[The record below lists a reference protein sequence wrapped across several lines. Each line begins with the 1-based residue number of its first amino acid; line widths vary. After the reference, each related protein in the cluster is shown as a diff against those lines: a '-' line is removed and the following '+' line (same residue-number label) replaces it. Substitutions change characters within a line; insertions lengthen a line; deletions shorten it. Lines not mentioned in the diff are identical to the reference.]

1 MRGHRHTKQRPWH
14 QSERLL
20 GGSARDACCWLCV
33 CWFCRG
39 SHPTPPRRPPH
50 PSPKLRQHPSPDRP
64 ARVAAGASWVR
75 GTRSNSCGTATPNHW
90 PQPLA
95 SFSHLRMRAV
105 PRPCSIW
112 PLSRPAPPLPS
123 SPASPPLHPAVP
135 ACRCFGGV
143 RGCKPAEGAA
153 CVVHVDEHLW
163 SPACRRRDCHSAAP
177 PSPFSRCFNGD
188 GERASAE
195 GQSRRRLARP
205 LGHSHGCLYWEGRHR
220 HRPATG
226 VSRQHDCLCVGVP
239 VVGTRSP

>member
-50 PSPKLRQHPSPDRP
+50 PSPQLRQHPSPDRP

-95 SFSHLRMRAV
+95 SCSHLRMRAV

-135 ACRCFGGV
+135 ACRCFGV
-143 RGCKPAEGAA
+143 SEGANRPR
-153 CVVHVDEHLW
+153 EQ
-163 SPACRRRDCHSAAP
+163 PASSMSTSICGVQPAVGETVILLHP
-177 PSPFSRCFNGD
+177 PLPLVGASMAMERERQQKDSLAD
-188 GERASAE
+188 G
-195 GQSRRRLARP
+195 
-205 LGHSHGCLYWEGRHR
+205 
-220 HRPATG
+220 
-226 VSRQHDCLCVGVP
+226 
-239 VVGTRSP
+239 

>member
-90 PQPLA
+90 Q
-95 SFSHLRMRAV
+95 AV
-105 PRPCSIW
+105 RTCACEPSPVPALSGHSPAW
-112 PLSRPAPPLPS
+112 PLLSPPPLPVLPYTLPS
-123 SPASPPLHPAVP
+123 LPAGVLGVSEGANRPREQPASSMSTSICGVQPAVGETVILLHPPLPLV
-135 ACRCFGGV
+135 
-143 RGCKPAEGAA
+143 GASMA
-153 CVVHVDEHLW
+153 MERERQQKDSL
-163 SPACRRRDCHSAAP
+163 A
-177 PSPFSRCFNGD
+177 D
-188 GERASAE
+188 G
-195 GQSRRRLARP
+195 
-205 LGHSHGCLYWEGRHR
+205 
-220 HRPATG
+220 
-226 VSRQHDCLCVGVP
+226 
-239 VVGTRSP
+239 